1 MEHLKQALL
10 IVDSDLQGSK
20 DLLQKA
26 ASEQGMTFETIGALG
41 RRTIHQQKPTCQLVL
56 QVSVHQTPGQS
67 SDDNLSHFSQ
77 TQSPTIIPLES
88 PDGLLDFCE
97 IPNFDQSSPSC
108 NPLQQAILLAQI
120 SLSTREESIH
130 DVAFREQLRPFWQ
143 FIIQQPQCN
152 PVVLFAALWHR
163 SLLESFEEKRA
174 QRSALQILQL
184 LPLYSAIK
192 SDRMAQF
199 VELPSLK
206 EMQKY
211 AADLCFQTGLFSQ
224 ALDLW
229 RQLKDWSRFLQTFHT
244 LGLDLRSEVQT
255 LLSNEPHNAEALYW
269 KGFLDQDLEAIELCW
284 KTSAQPKA
292 LSLMAKILFQAQR
305 FDEAL
310 ARVQEALALKPHT
323 SSDWYVLGMCQSEL
337 KDWKSAICS
346 YQRLVALEP
355 ENSRAWQLLGNL
367 QMQQGLSKEG
377 VQSLKCAHL
386 LCQPSSEQWKAF
398 GEMCK
403 GVGEESEAEFAL
415 RKAQEAQRER

>member
-1 MEHLKQALL
+1 MEHLRQALL

-26 ASEQGMTFETIGALG
+26 ASELGISFEPIGALG
-41 RRTIHQQKPTCQLVL
+41 RRTIHQQKLTCQLVL
-56 QVSVHQTPGQS
+56 QVSIHETPGRS
-67 SDDNLSHFSQ
+67 LDSNLSHSSK
-77 TQSPTIIPLES
+77 TQPPPIIPLES
-88 PDGLLDFCE
+88 PDGILDLSE
-97 IPNFDQSSPSC
+97 IPNFDQSTPSC

-120 SLSTREESIH
+120 TVSTREESIH

-143 FIIQQPQCN
+143 FLIQQPQCH
-152 PVVLFAALWHR
+152 PVALFAALWHR
-163 SLLESFEEKRA
+163 PLLESFDEKRA

-184 LPLYSAIK
+184 LPLYPAIR
-192 SDRMAQF
+192 SDTMAQF
-199 VELPSLK
+199 VELPSYK

-211 AADLCFQTGLFSQ
+211 AAALCFQTGLFSQ
-224 ALDLW
+224 ALELW
-229 RQLKDWSRFLQTFHT
+229 RELKDWSRLLQTLHT

-255 LLSNEPHNAEALYW
+255 LLSAEPHNAEALYW
-269 KGFLDQDLEAIELCW
+269 KGFMDQDLEATELCW

-310 ARVQEALALKPHT
+310 ARVQEALALKPHI

-337 KDWKSAICS
+337 KDWRSAICS

-367 QMQQGLSKEG
+367 QMQQGLPKEG

-386 LCQPSSEQWKAF
+386 LGQPSSEQWRVF
-398 GEMCK
+398 GELCK
-403 GVGEESEAEFAL
+403 GVGEELEAEFAL
-415 RKAQEAQRER
+415 RKAREACRER